1 MCNEQIELFLDLTLV
16 IEVTDT
22 NDNPPCFKAASK
34 PPPCFSNSSED
45 SLVFG
50 VPKGAKPGDLV
61 GVIQVLFSL
70 ASIFYF
76 DWELCKYVTSD
87 AI

>member
-1 MCNEQIELFLDLTLV
+1 MKKLFLDLTLV

-34 PPPCFSNSSED
+34 QPPCFSNSSED

-70 ASIFYF
+70 ASISILIENF
-76 DWELCKYVTSD
+76 
-87 AI
+87 AIMWHLMQFEIM